1 MKNKMNPLRG
11 CLKNSLI
18 FFIKTYISYLFE
30 KIQYFFLS
38 KCQGVLM
45 GLKVHFEMF
54 LVFQK
59 QDEKQNEPLNG
70 RLKNFLSFWKNRIL
84 FYENIKGY

>member
-1 MKNKMNPLRG
+1 
-11 CLKNSLI
+11 
-18 FFIKTYISYLFE
+18 
-30 KIQYFFLS
+30 
-38 KCQGVLM
+38 M